1 MVAVQ
6 VAAHPHGGLSLSM
19 PTKMPIY
26 CGAVALVVAAA
37 GAVPAVAEA
46 ANVRRVALS
55 DGLTSVD
62 FQVLHRTGTRPP
74 AILLSTSPA
83 SLRCRVA
90 DYSYINHERRARFR
104 MAIRCPRARRGARAK
119 LTFRAPFR
127 RTFRLSNGA
136 GTVRVEVD
144 EPRGDVRPL
153 GRLTTRP
160 RNTDC
165 KVTRSR
171 VQTGSRRFTATARV
185 RCRGL
190 PANARGV
197 LAIGGLIAAEA
208 SASTLSSARAA
219 APQAR
224 AAAIRQGCESPST
237 LDVGRESVSWKD
249 CHTGPFTLGPW
260 QSQWVG
266 HIGSRPQFQ
275 CESGW
280 TRHINAFDTPAAWLA
295 IGHFA
300 VDLVT
305 DPSDAWAWSWRLGLV
320 TNWQFRGDVTFW
332 WKYRCFRVNRS
343 IRG

>member
-1 MVAVQ
+1 
-6 VAAHPHGGLSLSM
+6 M
-19 PTKMPIY
+19 PTKTAVS
-26 CGAVALVVAAA
+26 CGAVALAAVAAA
-37 GAVPAVAEA
+37 AVPAVAGA
-46 ANVRRVALS
+46 ATVRTVALH
-55 DGLTSVD
+55 GGVTSVD
-62 FQVLHRTGTRPP
+62 LQVPHRTGTRPP

-83 SLRCRVA
+83 SLRCSVA
-90 DYSYINHERRARFR
+90 DYSYINHGRRARFR
-104 MAIRCPRARRGARAK
+104 MRIRCPQVPRGARAT
-119 LTFRAPFR
+119 LAFRAPFL
-127 RTFRLSNGA
+127 RTFGLRNGA

-144 EPRGDVRPL
+144 KPRGDALPL

-160 RNTDC
+160 RNADC
-165 KVTRSR
+165 EIARSR
-171 VQTGSRRFTATARV
+171 VQSRSRRFTATARV

-190 PANARGV
+190 APSAKGV
-197 LAIGGLIAAEA
+197 LAVGGLIAADQRA
-208 SASTLSSARAA
+208 FIGSSARAA
-219 APQAR
+219 ALKAR
-224 AAAIRQGCESPST
+224 AAAIRQGCDSPST

-260 QSQWVG
+260 RSQWVG
-266 HIGSRPQFQ
+266 HIGSTPQFQ

-280 TRHINAFDTPAAWLA
+280 TRHINAFDTPVAWTT